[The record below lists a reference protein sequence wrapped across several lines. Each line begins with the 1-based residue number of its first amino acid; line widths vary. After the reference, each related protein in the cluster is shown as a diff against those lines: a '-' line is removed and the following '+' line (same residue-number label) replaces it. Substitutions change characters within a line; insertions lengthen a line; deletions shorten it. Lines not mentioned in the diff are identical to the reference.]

1 MESSPI
7 ERAVIALE
15 SIAKSLESIEEALYA
30 QHDDPENCCSI
41 ANVLNY
47 KLDDIHTELMPDN
60 NC

>member
-7 ERAVIALE
+7 ERAVTALE
-15 SIAKSLESIEEALYA
+15 SIAKSLSSIEVAMYA
-30 QHDDPENCCSI
+30 SHDDPENCCSI

-47 KLDDIHTELMPDN
+47 KLDDIHTELLPDN